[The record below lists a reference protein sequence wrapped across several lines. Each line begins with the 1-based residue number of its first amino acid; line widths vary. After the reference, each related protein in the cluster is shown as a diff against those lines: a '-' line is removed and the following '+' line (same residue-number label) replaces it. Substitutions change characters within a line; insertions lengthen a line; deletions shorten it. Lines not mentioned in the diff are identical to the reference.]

1 MAVLARSELTHAC
14 PPALLTSLF
23 QAGQIHQY
31 PDQTYLCHFGDPL
44 PDLILLLEGNLE
56 ASRVGMGGKR
66 HVVAYLK
73 VGQFFGLLTVIDR
86 KGAPQD
92 IRCHGDATVLRVPM
106 DTVRRLCEESPQLQQ
121 SLLAL
126 ICERNRALY
135 DAMSAQALLP
145 LNARVAFALQWVV
158 SVHGMRA
165 GERQVLNLTIS
176 QTAIADQLGVA
187 RQSVNRELKLME
199 RNGVLRLGKA
209 QIEILDLAR
218 LQHLAAGGT

>member
-14 PPALLTSLF
+14 PPAVLTSLL
-23 QAGQIHQY
+23 QAGQIHHY

-44 PDLILLLEGNLE
+44 PDLIMLLEGNLE
-56 ASRVGMGGKR
+56 VSRVGMGGKR
-66 HVVAYLK
+66 HVVAYIT
-73 VGQFFGLLTVIDR
+73 VGQIVGLLTIIDR
-86 KGAPQD
+86 KGSPQD
-92 IRCHGDATVLRVPM
+92 VRCHGDATVLRVPM
-106 DTVRRLCEESPQLQQ
+106 DIVRRLCEESPQLQQ
-121 SLLAL
+121 SVLAL
-126 ICERNRALY
+126 ICDRNRALY

-145 LNARVAFALQWVV
+145 LQARVAFALQWLV
-158 SVHGMRA
+158 SVHGMRS

-199 RNGVLRLGKA
+199 REGVLRLGKA
-209 QIEILDLAR
+209 QIEVLNLPR